1 MYLSPSKSDSCSNK
15 EDMDFSVTLSH
26 TIVQN
31 TSQMASSD
39 GPSSIPQDTDNH
51 FASQKVQEKHSTNLS
66 PGPSCQKIQ
75 YTPLEQQY
83 ISIRSQYKDAVLLV
97 ECGYKYRF
105 FGEDAKV
112 NLWIFNLN

>member
-39 GPSSIPQDTDNH
+39 DPSSIPQETDNH
-51 FASQKVQEKHSTNLS
+51 FASQKVQEKHSTIF
-66 PGPSCQKIQ
+66 PRGH
-75 YTPLEQQY
+75 
-83 ISIRSQYKDAVLLV
+83 LV
-97 ECGYKYRF
+97 KRF
-105 FGEDAKV
+105 
-112 NLWIFNLN
+112 NIHH

>member
-1 MYLSPSKSDSCSNK
+1 MYLSPKSDSCSNE
-15 EDMDFSVTLSH
+15 EDMDFSGTLSH

-31 TSQMASSD
+31 TSQTASSD
-39 GPSSIPQDTDNH
+39 DPSSKTQETDNH
-51 FASQKVQEKHSTNLS
+51 VVSQKVQKKHSTNLS
-66 PGPSCQKIQ
+66 PSSCQKIQ

-97 ECGYKYRF
+97 ECGYRYRF

-112 NLWIFNLN
+112 NLLIFNRK